1 MTAATREKVEQGNC
15 FAEWLSKVARAALKR
30 DMIIWI
36 ENPATSFLW
45 WHPEIVLKGEFGLDY
60 FLTDYCRWGTSWR
73 KITRFLGNFG
83 AAGHRLLCN
92 CSQNNVRL
100 RGYSQ
105 QHRTS
110 WTKVAEPYPRALCKF
125 LAVATAESLKPQSRR
140 MHLDPAAC
148 ARCSTSRIG
157 EAKSPGPRIRRNV
170 PGDFDLEEVAFV
182 QPATALLQTRVHER
196 YCNWLVSRLSPATIT
211 SLENNPHLQV
221 LFLRAFGNDQFRAGE
236 PMYLFRHLVV
246 FLQQMFPGE
255 RPKFSPAWDLLARW
269 EMVQPV
275 THQPPLPKVL
285 LDAMISLALTWGWIR
300 WASLTSLAFHGAM
313 RVGEPL
319 KAKRSDLLLPI
330 EAGLQEDVC
339 FLRVGAPKPGRR
351 GRRKVQH
358 ARISDPLSVKL
369 AVVAFG
375 ALKADDLLYP
385 VAPAKKVGSFA
396 SYTGGSK
403 VLSYY
408 AWKSARGWSLLFIP

>member
-45 WHPEIVLKGEFGLDY
+45 WHPEIVLLKGEFGLEY

-125 LAVATAESLKPQSRR
+125 LAAATAESLKPQSRR

-170 PGDFDLEEVAFV
+170 PGDFDLEEVACV

-236 PMYLFRHLVV
+236 PMYLFRHVV
-246 FLQQMFPGE
+246 LG
-255 RPKFSPAWDLLARW
+255 
-269 EMVQPV
+269 
-275 THQPPLPKVL
+275 
-285 LDAMISLALTWGWIR
+285 
-300 WASLTSLAFHGAM
+300 
-313 RVGEPL
+313 
-319 KAKRSDLLLPI
+319 
-330 EAGLQEDVC
+330 
-339 FLRVGAPKPGRR
+339 
-351 GRRKVQH
+351 
-358 ARISDPLSVKL
+358 
-369 AVVAFG
+369 
-375 ALKADDLLYP
+375 
-385 VAPAKKVGSFA
+385 GSFWSKALA
-396 SYTGGSK
+396 SNM
-403 VLSYY
+403 
-408 AWKSARGWSLLFIP
+408 